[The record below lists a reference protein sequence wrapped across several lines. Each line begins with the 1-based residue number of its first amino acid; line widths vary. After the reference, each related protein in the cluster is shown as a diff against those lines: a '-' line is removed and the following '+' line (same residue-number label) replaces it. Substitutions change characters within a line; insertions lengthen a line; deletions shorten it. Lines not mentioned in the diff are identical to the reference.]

1 MERRDEVLTEM
12 TKWKPE
18 REEGMSYA
26 NSWGWSSPGET
37 HLRAKSREEGR

>member
-1 MERRDEVLTEM
+1 MESGDEVLTKM

-26 NSWGWSSPGET
+26 DSCCKSSPG
-37 HLRAKSREEGR
+37 